1 MKEHR
6 KEHRRVPG
14 HKPGRK
20 GCRRY
25 GCLVVTTLTIGSFLS
40 ACGPEDSGTPL
51 PGAATLP
58 YPLAPTTQQAQFT
71 GPSDVPRPPATTQ
84 TEMWNELW
92 TKEGVVTRP
101 SGALT
106 EP

>member
-1 MKEHR
+1 MKEHFR
-6 KEHRRVPG
+6 SLC
-14 HKPGRK
+14 HKPGHK

-25 GCLVVTTLTIGSFLS
+25 VYLVVTTLAVSISLV

-51 PGAATLP
+51 PDGARLP

-92 TKEGVVTRP
+92 TREGRATKASLEAP
-101 SGALT
+101 T